1 MSFCVKKG
9 VRNDYH
15 NFCLRWIKKIKI
27 SRNSSYIKFKK
38 IKVGFF
44 SDSVAFAKKLI
55 LTCLRLFLT

>member
-38 IKVGFF
+38 LRSVFFGFSCF
-44 SDSVAFAKKLI
+44 CQKINFDMP
-55 LTCLRLFLT
+55 TPFLT